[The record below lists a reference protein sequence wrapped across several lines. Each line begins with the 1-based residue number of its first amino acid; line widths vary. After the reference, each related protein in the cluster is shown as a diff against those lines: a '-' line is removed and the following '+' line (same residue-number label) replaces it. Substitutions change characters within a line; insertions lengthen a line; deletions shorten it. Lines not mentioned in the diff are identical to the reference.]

1 MVKKG
6 LKNGKKVKKLK
17 TVKNGKNPTIGSG
30 FIFLKIKENVHYK

>member
-17 TVKNGKNPTIGSG
+17 TVKNGKKVLKNVKKRCKKIVTI
-30 FIFLKIKENVHYK
+30 N